1 MSALCQKRTFGVR
14 HVGSDEI
21 NAGLLKSEQEKRV
34 TTKPINLR
42 HD

>member
-1 MSALCQKRTFGVR
+1 LAFGMSAATKSTPAFF
-14 HVGSDEI
+14 
-21 NAGLLKSEQEKRV
+21 KSEQEKRV